1 MLSDAKARKM
11 KPGDK
16 PVKDVQIK
24 GLYLFPSTAIGN
36 GKWVLRFTSPETGKR
51 RDMGLGTY
59 PIVSIRSA
67 RDYAFELRQKIDDG
81 IDPLE
86 ERSRLLEIEQKHL
99 SVPTFEKA
107 ARTHHADLLPGF
119 RNAKHQN
126 QWINTLEAFVFPKI
140 GKRLVNELSAQDFA
154 NCLRPIWLT
163 KPETAGRVKQRCD
176 AVMNWCAANGHIVAS
191 PVSVVVKLLPKQP
204 GKRERVQHQPAMPWR
219 ELSGF
224 FSNTLHEGPP
234 TMSKIMLEVLILTA
248 VRSGEIRH
256 MTWDEIDFDRAVWT
270 IPASRM
276 KANADHRIPLNA
288 YLRSVFKT
296 LKEHSVNATEDLEKS
311 ASAKSVQKRIKK
323 EKIAADKC
331 NKNLVFKS
339 RNETPVSDM
348 ALTKFLRDWEIASDT
363 PGRFATAHGFRS
375 SFRDWAS
382 ENGYPRDLAEKA
394 LAHRIKNAVEAA
406 YHRTDLL
413 EQRRDM
419 MNAWADYCLSKAEC
433 AP

>member
-11 KPGDK
+11 KPCDK

-24 GLYLFPSTAIGN
+24 GLYLFPSAAIGN

-67 RDYAFELRQKIDDG
+67 RDFAFALRQKIDDG

-86 ERSRLLEIEQKHL
+86 ERNRILEMEQKHL

-107 ARTHHADLLPGF
+107 ARTHYADLIPGF
-119 RNAKHQN
+119 RNTKHQD

-140 GKRLVNELSAQDFA
+140 GKRPVNELSAQDFA
-154 NCLRPIWLT
+154 NCLKPIWLT

-176 AVMNWCAANGHIVAS
+176 AVMNWSAANGHIIAS

-204 GKRERVQHQPAMPWR
+204 GKRERVEHQPAMPWR
-219 ELSGF
+219 ELPGF
-224 FSNTLHEGPP
+224 FRDTLHAGPP
-234 TMSKIMLEVLILTA
+234 TISKIMLEILILSA

-256 MTWDEIDFDRAVWT
+256 MTWDEIDFDLAIWT

-276 KANADHRIPLNA
+276 KAKVAHRIPLTPH
-288 YLRSVFKT
+288 LLSVFKT
-296 LKEHSVNATEDLEKS
+296 LKKHSVNVAENREKS
-311 ASAKSVQKRIKK
+311 TSFTSIQKHLKK
-323 EKIAADKC
+323 ELLTEGKRS
-331 NKNLVFKS
+331 KNLVFKS
-339 RNETPVSDM
+339 RNGTPVSDM
-348 ALTKFLRDWEIASDT
+348 ALTKFLRDKEVVSDT
-363 PGRFATAHGFRS
+363 PNRFATAHGFRS

-382 ENGYPRDLAEKA
+382 ENGYPRDLAERA
-394 LAHRIKNAVEAA
+394 LAHTIRSAVEAA

-413 EQRRDM
+413 EKRREM
-419 MNAWADYCLSKAEC
+419 MSAWTDYCLGQQSH
-433 AP
+433 